1 MTVIIGLTG
10 SIAMGKSTI
19 AKQFAQCGAKVSD
32 ADALVHQLFEEDA
45 SLKLDIKTQFPS
57 VIENGKVNRQIL
69 GKIVFADEAKLKQLE
84 NLLHP
89 KVRAKNLA
97 LIEQAKL
104 NEEKFLLLEIPLLFE
119 TKAEQICDIVVV
131 VSCGDKIQRE
141 RALSRPYMT
150 EEKFEKILSHQM
162 PDAEKRKRADYIID
176 TSKNLEDTK
185 IQIQNILRNLEI

>member
-104 NEEKFLLLEIPLLFE
+104 NEVKFLLLEIPLLFE